1 MTARELIAIVCDVPR
16 EALGGLRWTFGT
28 ENAMFFVDGVAGF
41 LPLSIAEHAFIGSM
55 KAWLV
60 ERGQYPTSS
69 KCGAGDEMRYIVLGF
84 GNKSAKGVGTS
95 LVAALAAACKE
106 AA

>member
-1 MTARELIAIVCDVPR
+1 MSMTAAELFEIMKDVPR
-16 EALGGLRWTFGT
+16 EAWGNLDWYCG
-28 ENAMFFVDGVAGF
+28 EFVKKHTYDVVD
-41 LPLSIAEHAFIGSM
+41 SDVAEHAFVGSTT
-55 KAWLV
+55 AWLV